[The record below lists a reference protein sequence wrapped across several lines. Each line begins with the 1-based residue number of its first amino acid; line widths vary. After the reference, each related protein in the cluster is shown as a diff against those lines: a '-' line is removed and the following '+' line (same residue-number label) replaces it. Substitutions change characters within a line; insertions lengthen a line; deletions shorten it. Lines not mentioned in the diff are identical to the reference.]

1 MYCIIKFQSNWITL
15 KNSRLD
21 DLMLTL
27 YFQHLTKSLTAGVT
41 RTLTAVLVNGGE
53 LLVRLAK
60 FPHTAAW
67 RQAWRVTPVR
77 LTPPGEASLQELLL
91 IVLLLRQ
98 NTQVIDEYLGLCTL
112 GK

>member
-1 MYCIIKFQSNWITL
+1 
-15 KNSRLD
+15 
-21 DLMLTL
+21 MLTP
-27 YFQHLTKSLTAGVT
+27 YFYCLTKSLAAGVT

-60 FPHTAAW
+60 FPHTAAR
-67 RQAWRVTPVR
+67 RQAWRIAPVR

-91 IVLLLRQ
+91 VVLLLRQ
-98 NTQVIDEYLGLCTL
+98 IAQVLDEYLGLCAL

>member
-1 MYCIIKFQSNWITL
+1 ML

-21 DLMLTL
+21 PKLTL
-27 YFQHLTKSLTAGVT
+27 YLHRLTESLAAGVT

-77 LTPPGEASLQELLL
+77 LTPPGEASLQELLFV
-91 IVLLLRQ
+91 VLLLRQ
-98 NTQVIDEYLGLCTL
+98 IAQVHDEYLGLCAL
-112 GK
+112 EK